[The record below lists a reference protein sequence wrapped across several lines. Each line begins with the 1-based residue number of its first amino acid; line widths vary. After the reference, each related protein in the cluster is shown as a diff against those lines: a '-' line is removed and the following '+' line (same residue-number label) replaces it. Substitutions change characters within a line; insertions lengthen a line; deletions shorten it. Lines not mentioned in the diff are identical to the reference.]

1 MNLLKK
7 SERFSFLENKY
18 KDIFYYEDK
27 NNVGNIVLIGKNIK
41 LKSLKNK
48 ESEILEYITYCCFYA
63 LNISKKYNKNQ
74 YIMHIYIDN

>member
-7 SERFSFLENKY
+7 TERFSFLENKY

-41 LKSLKNK
+41 LKELKNK
-48 ESEILEYITYCCFYA
+48 E
-63 LNISKKYNKNQ
+63 
-74 YIMHIYIDN
+74 